1 MKKLLAIT
9 LLPLTLLLSF
19 NAFGQEIDPSLL
31 KNLSPAQIEMAK
43 SQLAKSKSLEKPKPA
58 VKESTK
64 RASSDSDI
72 NKSSNKTL

>member
-31 KNLSPAQIEMAK
+31 KNLSPAQDRDGK
-43 SQLAKSKSLEKPKPA
+43 KPA
-58 VKESTK
+58 IKK
-64 RASSDSDI
+64 
-72 NKSSNKTL
+72 